1 MIHLLW
7 SVFNLLLLLSF
18 YYFAL
23 GLIFKGR
30 KFLESYPKVFVGLVL
45 IFGTFGFLKSATKN
59 SQEQQIM
66 NSKPVKI
73 DFVPVVDKLSNRIEL
88 TLIRDINTGEIDKES
103 STSSLHGFMSGLRW
117 NHLQISES
125 NGRLAVEG
133 WWDWY
138 LIGNRVF
145 RNFEVYELSDKDLL
159 AN

>member
-7 SVFNLLLLLSF
+7 GVFNLLLLLSF

-23 GLIFKGR
+23 GLIFKGK
-30 KFLESYPKVFVGLVL
+30 KFLEPYPKVLVGLVL

-59 SQEQQIM
+59 SHEQSFIS
-66 NSKPVKI
+66 SKPVKI

-88 TLIRDINTGEIDKES
+88 TLIRDIETGEIDKES

-145 RNFEVYELSDKDLL
+145 SNFEVYELSDNDLL
-159 AN
+159 AD